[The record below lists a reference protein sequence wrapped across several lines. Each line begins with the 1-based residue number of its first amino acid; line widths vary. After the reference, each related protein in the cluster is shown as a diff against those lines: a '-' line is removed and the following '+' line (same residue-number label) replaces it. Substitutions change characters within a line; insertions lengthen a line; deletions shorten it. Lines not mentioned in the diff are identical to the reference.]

1 MLRFVI
7 QKLLNRRWMALCLL
21 IGNILL
27 TATAASNP
35 IYSDAVLQKTLT
47 KTLAEKITADNTY
60 PAILNARA
68 SLQPDSDEKR
78 YQEYHD
84 FFETIENLPNKLRIP
99 VTARVEERSVG
110 FANAIL
116 LGGRGTGKKQQIS
129 ISSLK
134 GFEEHSEIIAGNAP
148 SSNADNGVIEAVI
161 SRWALANKELLLEE
175 SYELPSMLQPDG
187 VTPYQIK
194 IVGVYDVK
202 EGHELYWDSTLSKF
216 LVVSEELFDKLFCV
230 DGIFP
235 YGGVARLTYYLDYS
249 KIVPEETGHIIDT
262 LTGLDTG
269 PNVFS
274 FKENLSVNLARFL
287 PKAAKLYGTLLVL
300 QAPIFALLAAFIFMV
315 SKQLME
321 MEDNEIAVL
330 KSRGS
335 KRHQILIIYLLQAAI
350 LALVGMIIG
359 YPLAFLICQ
368 MIGSSNAFMEFVN
381 RTALNVRIT
390 RDSIEYAALASVA
403 SVAIMLLP
411 VTRYTG
417 MTIVQHKVRKHSTD
431 RKPLW
436 KYLLFDLALLAVS
449 LYFHSSYT
457 AQLPQ
462 LAEKMDKGS
471 PLEPMMYFS
480 SSLFILAV
488 GLLGIHLVP
497 LLIRLVY
504 TIGKKLW
511 APSVYTAFL
520 RVLRNTKNQSFIMI
534 FLVLTIALGIFNTAS
549 ARSINSNAE
558 AETVY
563 NNGADVIIKE
573 KWQDEANIIAGNP
586 NAAGDENSYKT
597 VYIEPDFE
605 EYRSIEGLASIT
617 KVYNTSA
624 QWAGS
629 FNSFVNV
636 MAVNPKEFGET
647 ATFDTT
653 LLDIHWFNYLNALAK
668 DPEGVVVSSSFKES
682 GYQLGDTLMYKV
694 FNTTFQG
701 TIYGFVDYWPGY
713 NPINRM
719 GNKSN
724 PSHLVIANYD
734 RIRTSVGLKPYEIW
748 MKMDGS
754 TQPVY
759 QFIKENAK
767 ICMTFRD
774 TKGQLIALK
783 NEPVLQGTNGVL
795 TSNFII
801 VVLLCA
807 AGFLIYWILS
817 IRSRELQFGI
827 YRAMGMSVKEVLT
840 MLACEQILIS
850 GSSILIGVVAGSL
863 ATELYLSLIQVA
875 YSGSK
880 KVLPIRMASQA
891 SDSIRLFVII
901 GLMIAVCMAVLAWL
915 ISKIR
920 IAQALKL
927 GED

>member
-47 KTLAEKITADNTY
+47 KTLAENITADNTY
-60 PAILNARA
+60 PAILNARV

-78 YQEYHD
+78 YQEFHD
-84 FFETIENLPNKLRIP
+84 FFETIEKLPNKLRIP

-175 SYELPSMLQPDG
+175 SYELPSMLQSDG

-249 KIVPEETGHIIDT
+249 KIVPAETGHIIDT

-558 AETVY
+558 AEAVY

-573 KWQDEANIIAGNP
+573 K
-586 NAAGDENSYKT
+586 
-597 VYIEPDFE
+597 
-605 EYRSIEGLASIT
+605 
-617 KVYNTSA
+617 
-624 QWAGS
+624 
-629 FNSFVNV
+629 
-636 MAVNPKEFGET
+636 
-647 ATFDTT
+647 
-653 LLDIHWFNYLNALAK
+653 
-668 DPEGVVVSSSFKES
+668 
-682 GYQLGDTLMYKV
+682 
-694 FNTTFQG
+694 
-701 TIYGFVDYWPGY
+701 
-713 NPINRM
+713 
-719 GNKSN
+719 
-724 PSHLVIANYD
+724 
-734 RIRTSVGLKPYEIW
+734 
-748 MKMDGS
+748 
-754 TQPVY
+754 
-759 QFIKENAK
+759 
-767 ICMTFRD
+767 
-774 TKGQLIALK
+774 
-783 NEPVLQGTNGVL
+783 
-795 TSNFII
+795 
-801 VVLLCA
+801 
-807 AGFLIYWILS
+807 
-817 IRSRELQFGI
+817 
-827 YRAMGMSVKEVLT
+827 
-840 MLACEQILIS
+840 
-850 GSSILIGVVAGSL
+850 
-863 ATELYLSLIQVA
+863 
-875 YSGSK
+875 
-880 KVLPIRMASQA
+880 
-891 SDSIRLFVII
+891 
-901 GLMIAVCMAVLAWL
+901 
-915 ISKIR
+915 
-920 IAQALKL
+920 
-927 GED
+927 